1 LHKKV
6 ILVIILKLSKLW
18 SFGKMF
24 KIIRALFSFY
34 ILFTESKVI
43 LKFLPKY
50 IQTERLVAE
59 PLTQEY
65 FGSI

>member
-1 LHKKV
+1 
-6 ILVIILKLSKLW
+6 
-18 SFGKMF
+18 MF